1 MQCIINGD
9 HFKFAKEL
17 NIQELISEIG
27 LDENRV
33 IVEHNEVLVQRQQ
46 FHNQVVRD
54 QDCLELLEFV
64 GGG

>member
-9 HFKFAKEL
+9 SFKISKEL
-17 NIQELISEIG
+17 NIQELIQEMG
-27 LDENRV
+27 LDENRI
-33 IVEHNEVLVQRQQ
+33 IVEHNEELIQRHQ
-46 FHNQVVRD
+46 FPVQVVRD